1 VTVAEPL
8 LPEEVKREGVTVK
21 KKSTNIVLMVNLFSP
36 DGQYDE
42 IYQSNYI
49 NTQIKDVLS
58 RVPGVG
64 EVMVFGAKDF
74 GMRVWLDPE
83 LLKSRKLT
91 TNDVVEAIREQNVQV
106 AAGQI
111 GAPPS
116 PAGQEFQYTVNAM
129 GRLSDVEQF
138 ENIILKVGANAE
150 IVRVRDVAR
159 VELGAQSY
167 NWYVQLN
174 GKPSIAMGIYQLP
187 GANALDVAAGIRS
200 EMNRLAERFP
210 EGLQY
215 TIAYDTTRF
224 ITASIREVI
233 ITLFVAIVLVILTV
247 YVFLQDLRTTLI
259 PAVTIPVSLLGTFS
273 VMAVMGLSIN
283 TLSLFGL
290 VLAIGIVVDDAI
302 VVVENT
308 MRIMDE
314 EGLERREATVKAM
327 QQITGPVIATT
338 LVLLAVFVPTAML
351 GGITGRLYQ
360 QFALTI
366 ATATVFSSINALTM
380 SPALCGLLLR
390 PTPESRGFFFN
401 GFNRLFDAST
411 KGYMA
416 IVNVLVRRTALAM
429 VPFAAIV
436 ALMAFGFRI
445 VPAGFIPDE
454 DQGYIMVSGQLPDG
468 ATLERTAEVVDDI
481 NEILGT
487 TPGVSDT
494 ISIGGYSIL
503 DSVIT
508 TNAAAG
514 FVTLDPWGE
523 RKEPQLQVSGILQSV
538 QGRLAGIQEAIVF
551 GLNPP
556 PIQGL
561 GAAGGFEYQLEDR
574 GGAGIAQLQAIGQD
588 VVFEGSADP
597 VLTRMNSSLRA
608 SVPQLYLDVDRVKA
622 KTLGVPLSAIFQT
635 LQAYLGSAYVNDFNL
650 FGRTYKV
657 MIQADQQYRSRVEDV
672 NRLEVRDRDGNMVPL
687 STLVTISDAAGPQT
701 ISRYNLY
708 PSSTI
713 TGQPNPGYSSGQAI
727 GAMEDLSERLLPQ
740 SMGYEWSGVTYQQIK
755 AGSQAPFIFGLA
767 IVFVF
772 LFLAAQYESWSL
784 PLAVILSVP
793 LALLGGIFAT
803 WARAYDNNVYTQIG
817 VVLLIGLAAKGAIL
831 IVEFAKEQRAAGKS
845 IIEAATSAAHLR
857 FRALLMTAFSF
868 ILGVVPLVI
877 ATGAGA
883 GSRRALGTAVFGG
896 MLASTALGV
905 FFIPVLYVVV
915 QRLAGHGRETEQTN
929 HER

>member
-1 VTVAEPL
+1 
-8 LPEEVKREGVTVK
+8 GVEVK
-21 KKSTNIVLMVNLFSP
+21 KKSTNIVLMVNLYSP

-49 NTQIKDVLS
+49 NTRIKDPLS

-64 EVMVFGAKDF
+64 EVMVFGAKDY

-129 GRLSDVEQF
+129 GRLTDVQQF
-138 ENIILKVGANAE
+138 ENIILKVGGAAE

-159 VELGAQSY
+159 VELGAAAY
-167 NWYVQLN
+167 NWYVELN

-187 GANALDVAAGIRS
+187 GANALEVAAGIRS
-200 EMNRLAERFP
+200 EMDRLAQDFP
-210 EGLQY
+210 EGLKY

-233 ITLFVAIVLVILTV
+233 ITLFVAILLVVLTV

-259 PAVTIPVSLLGTFS
+259 PAITIPVSLLGTFA

-366 ATATVFSSINALTM
+366 ATATVLSSINALTL

-390 PTPESRGFFFN
+390 PTPESRGFLFN

-416 IVNVLVRRTALAM
+416 VVNGLVRRTALAM

-436 ALMAFGFRI
+436 ALMVFGFRI
-445 VPAGFIPDE
+445 VPTGFIPDE

-481 NEILGT
+481 NEILDT
-487 TPGVSDT
+487 TPGVADT
-494 ISIGGYSIL
+494 IAIGGYSIL
-503 DSVIT
+503 DSVVT
-508 TNAAAG
+508 TNAATA

-523 RKEPQLQVSGILQSV
+523 RKEPEVQVGGILQAV

-561 GAAGGFEYQLEDR
+561 GAAGGFEYQLELR
-574 GGAGIAQLQAIGQD
+574 GEGGIGQVQAIGLD
-588 VVFEGSADP
+588 LVFEGNADP
-597 VLTRMNSSLRA
+597 VLSRMNSSLRA

-635 LQAYLGSAYVNDFNL
+635 LQAYLGSAYVNDFNI

-657 MIQADQQYRSRVEDV
+657 MIQADQQYRSRVQDV
-672 NRLEVRDRDGNMVPL
+672 NRLEVRNRDGEMVPL
-687 STLVTISDAAGPQT
+687 STLVTVSDTAGPQT
-701 ISRYNLY
+701 VSRYNLY

-713 TGQPNPGYSSGQAI
+713 TG
-727 GAMEDLSERLLPQ
+727 
-740 SMGYEWSGVTYQQIK
+740 WSGVTYQQIK
-755 AGSQAPFIFGLA
+755 AGTQAPFIFGLA

-784 PLAVILSVP
+784 PVAVILSVP

-803 WARAYDNNVYTQIG
+803 WARGYDNNVYTQIG
-817 VVLLIGLAAKGAIL
+817 VVLLIGLAAKTAIL
-831 IVEFAKEQRAAGKS
+831 IVEFAKEQRTEGKS
-845 IIEAATSAAHLR
+845 IIEAAASAARLR

-883 GSRRALGTAVFGG
+883 SSRRALGTAVFGG
-896 MLASTALGV
+896 MLASTVLGV
-905 FFIPVLYVVV
+905 LFVPALFVVT
-915 QRLAGHGRETEQTN
+915 QRIAGGGRETEQTS

>member
-1 VTVAEPL
+1 
-8 LPEEVKREGVTVK
+8 
-21 KKSTNIVLMVNLFSP
+21 
-36 DGQYDE
+36 
-42 IYQSNYI
+42 
-49 NTQIKDVLS
+49 
-58 RVPGVG
+58 
-64 EVMVFGAKDF
+64 
-74 GMRVWLDPE
+74 
-83 LLKSRKLT
+83 
-91 TNDVVEAIREQNVQV
+91 
-106 AAGQI
+106 
-111 GAPPS
+111 
-116 PAGQEFQYTVNAM
+116 
-129 GRLSDVEQF
+129 
-138 ENIILKVGANAE
+138 
-150 IVRVRDVAR
+150 
-159 VELGAQSY
+159 
-167 NWYVQLN
+167 
-174 GKPSIAMGIYQLP
+174 
-187 GANALDVAAGIRS
+187 
-200 EMNRLAERFP
+200 
-210 EGLQY
+210 
-215 TIAYDTTRF
+215 
-224 ITASIREVI
+224 
-233 ITLFVAIVLVILTV
+233 
-247 YVFLQDLRTTLI
+247 
-259 PAVTIPVSLLGTFS
+259 
-273 VMAVMGLSIN
+273 
-283 TLSLFGL
+283 
-290 VLAIGIVVDDAI
+290 
-302 VVVENT
+302 
-308 MRIMDE
+308 
-314 EGLERREATVKAM
+314 
-327 QQITGPVIATT
+327 
-338 LVLLAVFVPTAML
+338 
-351 GGITGRLYQ
+351 
-360 QFALTI
+360 
-366 ATATVFSSINALTM
+366 
-380 SPALCGLLLR
+380 
-390 PTPESRGFFFN
+390 
-401 GFNRLFDAST
+401 
-411 KGYMA
+411 
-416 IVNVLVRRTALAM
+416 
-429 VPFAAIV
+429 
-436 ALMAFGFRI
+436 
-445 VPAGFIPDE
+445 
-454 DQGYIMVSGQLPDG
+454 
-468 ATLERTAEVVDDI
+468 
-481 NEILGT
+481 
-487 TPGVSDT
+487 
-494 ISIGGYSIL
+494 
-503 DSVIT
+503 
-508 TNAAAG
+508 
-514 FVTLDPWGE
+514 
-523 RKEPQLQVSGILQSV
+523 
-538 QGRLAGIQEAIVF
+538 
-551 GLNPP
+551 
-556 PIQGL
+556 
-561 GAAGGFEYQLEDR
+561 
-574 GGAGIAQLQAIGQD
+574 

-622 KTLGVPLSAIFQT
+622 KTLG
-635 LQAYLGSAYVNDFNL
+635 
-650 FGRTYKV
+650 V